1 VRNEL
6 KLTRRDLKLKD
17 GRYLLAY
24 SRQKDA

>member
-1 VRNEL
+1 MRSEL

-24 SRQKDA
+24 SRPEDA